1 MDVEDEVDR
10 LYSLP
15 VEEFT
20 PARNALAKR
29 LGGEDAKRVKA
40 LRKPTLS
47 AWAVNQAVRAEP
59 GLLEALLGAGG
70 ELRQAHRQATRG
82 TPGQLR
88 AAAEAEREAVDALA
102 AAARKAA
109 GKRAGEPLMDRVRE
123 TLHAASLDPE
133 ARDVVAA
140 GRVITDLRAVG
151 LGDFGPE
158 VGGAPAKPSPV
169 GRPSAGLPSRGGS
182 AGASRR
188 PAAPPPPDP
197 RPLRREVRAAEKAVA
212 SAETRVENAREALDE
227 AKAQLKEQQGRLR
240 KAKAALK
247 KAEG

>member
-1 MDVEDEVDR
+1 MDVEDAIDR

-15 VEEFT
+15 LEEFT
-20 PARNALAKR
+20 AARNALAKE
-29 LGGEDAKRVKA
+29 LAGDDAKRVKA

-82 TPGQLR
+82 GGTQLR
-88 AAAEAEREAVDALA
+88 DAARSEREAVEALA

-109 GKRAGEPLMDRVRE
+109 GKRAGEPFMDRVRE
-123 TLHAASLDPE
+123 TLHAASLDEE

-140 GRVITDLRAVG
+140 GRVVNDLRAVG
-151 LGDFGPE
+151 LGA
-158 VGGAPAKPSPV
+158 VGGARTEHSPV
-169 GRPSAGLPSRGGS
+169 GRPSAGVPSRGS
-182 AGASRR
+182 SVRASEA
-188 PAAPPPPDP
+188 PARAPRVDP
-197 RPLRREVRAAEKAVA
+197 RPLRREVKAAERAVA
-212 SAETRVENAREALDE
+212 SAETRVENAKEVLDE
-227 AKAQLKEQQGRLR
+227 AKAELKEQQARLR
-240 KAKAALK
+240 KATAALK